1 MNTTAAQTR
10 AMFIGTCRM
19 HDPVNA
25 LQNTEGLM
33 ARSTP
38 HRFHTPAQTLQFVR
52 HMAGAPQYRPDTIH
66 LVSDHA
72 STELFVN
79 GTSREQLCR
88 RLESLATLWD
98 TFRVFVIEI
107 CALREF
113 VATVGRKQM
122 TVNTFAKREQER
134 YADQITAEA
143 EAGISLP
150 LLPIEMERLSEKET
164 HRLMKQIKSTLKNR
178 PIIWVSHQRP
188 PDLPQYEV
196 ANNVRRALAE
206 IVQSG
211 ANQLGDRFFDPT
223 EVAREMGAEAF
234 FQKDGTDIDHMT
246 PEAAKVMAA
255 RYHKMINEAHTEA
268 RRQAA
273 QAKKKPGL
281 GALLKGK

>member
-1 MNTTAAQTR
+1 MTQPVAQTR

-19 HDPVNA
+19 HDPVKA
-25 LQNTEGLM
+25 LKDADGLM

-72 STELFVN
+72 TTELFVN
-79 GTSREQLCR
+79 GTPREELCR
-88 RLESLATLWD
+88 RLDSLATLWD
-98 TFRVFVIEI
+98 TFHVFVIEI

-122 TVNTFAKREQER
+122 TVNTFAKRDQER
-134 YADQITAEA
+134 YSDQITTEA
-143 EAGISLP
+143 AAGKSLP

-164 HRLMKQIKSTLKNR
+164 HRLMKQIKTVLKNR
-178 PIIWVSHQRP
+178 PILWVSHQRP

-211 ANQLGDRFFDPT
+211 AEQLGDRFFDPT
-223 EVAREMGAEAF
+223 EVAREMGAQAF

-246 PEAAKVMAA
+246 PEAAKVMAE
-255 RYHKMINEAHTEA
+255 RYQKMIAELRTEA
-268 RRQAA
+268 RRKA
-273 QAKKKPGL
+273 G
-281 GALLKGK
+281 